1 MNPILQMLKQ
11 SPGRQQ
17 DDSLLSRL
25 MSAGNPNRLYQ
36 DLMSN
41 NEQFRNFVNQNQ
53 GKSPEQIA
61 QEYGVNLNPILNLL
75 RK

>member
-17 DDSLLSRL
+17 DDLLSRL

-61 QEYGVNLNPILNLL
+61 QEYGLNLNPILNLL